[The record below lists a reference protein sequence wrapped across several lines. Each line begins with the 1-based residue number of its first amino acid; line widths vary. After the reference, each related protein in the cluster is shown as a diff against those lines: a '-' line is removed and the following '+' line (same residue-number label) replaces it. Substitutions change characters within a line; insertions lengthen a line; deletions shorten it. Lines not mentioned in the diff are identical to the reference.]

1 MNRGIVEYLR
11 SILEDRGLS
20 LPEKNLESAAAT
32 HEKLRHEFEKLN
44 SVDLRF
50 LPPYIEPATA
60 VAWIESYQDPA
71 AIEQ

>member
-1 MNRGIVEYLR
+1 MRRETVEYLQ

-32 HEKLRHEFEKLN
+32 HDKLRHEFEMLN
-44 SVDLRF
+44 SVDLQF

-60 VAWIESYQDPA
+60 QRWIESYQDLA
-71 AIEQ
+71 DE